1 MTFTTVA
8 GGEALP
14 ATDFSIATDFGRV
27 EFPSSPKAPA
37 KWVKLSP
44 DVDDASMAELV
55 RLMIKAWRLPTPSVI
70 ISVTGGA
77 GGLELND
84 KQKLVFRRGLLQ
96 AARRAS
102 TGGNNE
108 DGEIPMAP
116 WIFSG
121 GTNSGVMELV
131 GRAMQ
136 GLDSDVYPTIPC
148 IGVAPWGIISQRQHM
163 ASSNAAAAAAAGGRS
178 GAPIAVGGGDDDGGA
193 GVLGGGGGGGGGEEE
208 GEDGGGAAA
217 PAHQAG
223 GATPRAPTQQQSGSK
238 KRSRLGYRYVYGS
251 KADPPEYTLPAATA
265 RRRRRKR
272 RRRANG
278 THRRNVAHGLDAN
291 HSHFLLVDSG
301 KEGVDAYGTEL
312 EVRSALTGYIC
323 RR

>member
-1 MTFTTVA
+1 M
-8 GGEALP
+8 
-14 ATDFSIATDFGRV
+14 
-27 EFPSSPKAPA
+27 
-37 KWVKLSP
+37 
-44 DVDDASMAELV
+44 
-55 RLMIKAWRLPTPSVI
+55 
-70 ISVTGGA
+70 
-77 GGLELND
+77 ELND

-102 TGGNNE
+102 TGGSNE

-178 GAPIAVGGGDDDGGA
+178 GAPIAAGGDDDGGA
-193 GVLGGGGGGGGGEEE
+193 GVLGGGGGGGEEE

-223 GATPRAPTQQQSGSK
+223 GATPRAPTQQQSVSK

-251 KADPPEYTLPAATA
+251 KADPPEYTLPAATEEEEVEEEEEV
-265 RRRRRKR
+265 
-272 RRRANG
+272 NG